1 MTYRPS
7 HLHLRI
13 GIVLGLL
20 LLVCAAGVA
29 AAASVTFPTMGTSG
43 HTGESGGVAIGDG
56 PRFSLPVGS
65 LDPGQK
71 SRGRQVVLNDERAPL
86 RYALRSAS
94 INDDHKSV
102 REALEVTIRTADLGT
117 GSAGTCDRFD
127 GTKLYDGPLGADR
140 AGFGDVQMGSQPGD
154 RILGP
159 GEREALCI
167 EIRMRSDAGNEYQGA
182 TTSTT
187 WTIAAEQEA
196 GNP

>member
-1 MTYRPS
+1 VSYRPS

-13 GIVLGLL
+13 GIALGML

-29 AAASVTFPTMGTSG
+29 AAASISFPTMGTSG
-43 HTGESGGVAIGDG
+43 HSNESGGVAIGDG
-56 PRFSLPVGS
+56 QRFSLPVGG
-65 LDPGQK
+65 LDPGQR

-86 RYALRSAS
+86 RYAVRSSS
-94 INDDHKSV
+94 INNDHKGV
-102 REALEVTIRTADLGT
+102 RDVLQVTIRTADLGS
-117 GSAGTCDRFD
+117 GAAGTCDRFD
-127 GTKLYDGPLGADR
+127 GAKLYDGPLGADS
-140 AGFGDVQMGSQPGD
+140 AGFGDAEMGGQPGD

-167 EIRMRSDAGNEYQGA
+167 EIRMRFDAGNEYQGA

>member
-1 MTYRPS
+1 VSYRPS

-13 GIVLGLL
+13 GIVLGML
-20 LLVCAAGVA
+20 LLVCAAGAA
-29 AAASVTFPTMGTSG
+29 AAASVTFPTTGTSG
-43 HTGESGGVAIGDG
+43 HSSEPGGVAIGDG
-56 PRFSLPVGS
+56 SHFSLPVAG

-71 SRGRQVVLNDERAPL
+71 RRGRQVVHNDEHAPL
-86 RYALRSAS
+86 RYALRSVS
-94 INDDHKSV
+94 INDDHKGV
-102 REALEVTIRTADLGT
+102 RDVLQVTIRTADLGS

-127 GTKLYDGPLGADR
+127 GSRLYNGPLGADS
-140 AGFGDVQMGSQPGD
+140 AGFGDAEMGGQPGD

-187 WTIAAEQEA
+187 WAIAAEQEA